1 MAVLSDGP
9 GAAPFTARAAERAGR
24 FIHISG
30 AVMSLVLLAGI
41 SVWGYRLLVRDVT
54 GIPVVRAVEGPMRVA
69 PPDAG
74 GQIAPHVGLAVNAV
88 AARGEAAPSEDVLV
102 LAPTP
107 VSLAPED
114 MEVQSMAEAG
124 ELSPGDLAGDEL
136 VPVLASIDG
145 PLSAEDVL
153 ALADQIAAGAEPM
166 ALLDDQSPGA
176 VAPPAGGWPMEII
189 PASIPGV
196 NTAPYPPMRPQ
207 GFAQLASATVTDPG
221 PATSAAATTGGL
233 LPLTTAEMPVGT
245 TLVQLGAFDSIE
257 IASAEW
263 ANLSRRFADFIGG
276 KNPIVQEAESG
287 GRTFF
292 RLRAMG
298 FADLADAR
306 RFCAVLAAE
315 DANCIPVVVR

>member
-1 MAVLSDGP
+1 
-9 GAAPFTARAAERAGR
+9 
-24 FIHISG
+24 
-30 AVMSLVLLAGI
+30 
-41 SVWGYRLLVRDVT
+41 
-54 GIPVVRAVEGPMRVA
+54 MRVA

-74 GQIAPHVGLAVNAV
+74 GEIAAHVGLAVNAV

-124 ELSPGDLAGDEL
+124 ELSPADVTGDEL
-136 VPVLASIDG
+136 VPVLAALDG
-145 PLSAEDVL
+145 PLTAEDVL

-166 ALLDDQSPGA
+166 SLLDAQNPGA
-176 VAPPAGGWPMEII
+176 VAAPAGGWSMEII

-196 NTAPYPPMRPQ
+196 NAAPYPPTRPE
-207 GFAQLASATVTDPG
+207 GFAQLASAIATDPG
-221 PATSAAATTGGL
+221 PAASTAAPAGTL
-233 LPLTTAEMPVGT
+233 LPLTTTEMPVGT

-257 IASAEW
+257 IASTEW

-276 KNPIVQEAESG
+276 KSPIVQEAESG

-298 FADLADAR
+298 FNDLADAR